1 MIVPGIVSATFKTR
15 SAEDVIALAS
25 KAKLCAIEWSE
36 NHHIP
41 KGDLERAKE
50 IASLTRDSGLEI
62 AGYGSYY
69 RLGQGMD
76 LRPSIETALAMGT
89 GNVRIWAGGK
99 ASASL
104 RKEEREELMAELS
117 KAVEIAKDY
126 GVVLNLEWHK
136 NTLTD
141 ENESA
146 LCVLES
152 ISSPNLRTLWQP
164 TQALSSR
171 ERRKGLEMILPYL
184 SYLHVYYWDESG
196 RRPFREGIS
205 DWRDYFSLL
214 EKEKKYYAL
223 LEFVLSDSVEQFNE
237 DAATLMELLQKG
249 V

>member
-1 MIVPGIVSATFKTR
+1 MIIPGIVSVT
-15 SAEDVIALAS
+15 L
-25 KAKLCAIEWSE
+25 KAKPVEEVLAVAGRAGLGAIEWSE
-36 NHHIP
+36 KHHLP
-41 KGDLERAKE
+41 AGDLEFARRVGE
-50 IASLTRDSGLEI
+50 MTRESGLEI

-69 RLGQGMD
+69 RLGENMD
-76 LRPSIETALAMGT
+76 IRPSLDTAAALGAGQ
-89 GNVRIWAGGK
+89 VRIWAGSRP
-99 ASASL
+99 SAAL
-104 RKEEREELMAELS
+104 TAGERSALLEELS
-117 KAVEIAKDY
+117 SAVSIASDY
-126 GVVLNLEWHK
+126 GMVLNLEWHK

-141 ENESA
+141 ENQSG
-146 LCVLES
+146 LDVLKT
-152 ISSPNLRTLWQP
+152 ISDPALRTLWQP
-164 TQALSSR
+164 TQALSSG
-171 ERRKGLEMILPYL
+171 ERRKGLGMILPYL

>member
-1 MIVPGIVSATFKTR
+1 
-15 SAEDVIALAS
+15 
-25 KAKLCAIEWSE
+25 
-36 NHHIP
+36 
-41 KGDLERAKE
+41 
-50 IASLTRDSGLEI
+50 
-62 AGYGSYY
+62 
-69 RLGQGMD
+69 
-76 LRPSIETALAMGT
+76 
-89 GNVRIWAGGK
+89 
-99 ASASL
+99 
-104 RKEEREELMAELS
+104 MAELS

-164 TQALSSR
+164 TQALSSG

-214 EKEKKYYAL
+214 EKEKNYYAL